1 VPKGPQE
8 QRVLTPEGLQ
18 TTAQRRFL
26 KQKFLEWVRK
36 GYAAMSKRIGKSL
49 VVNGVTLVTEASWN
63 AELDAKHERLVEWL
77 KDQGLAGVLIRRNE
91 NVAWVTGG
99 AVELRVLTP
108 AETGVASLLVTATGK
123 RYYITTENEAPR
135 LHDEEFGA
143 LDFEPVLFPW
153 WADDTVAAATKLAGG
168 PLGSDMPGAGLTPVN
183 LYPLRAALCESE
195 IARYRWLGAETA
207 AATVEALHEVEP
219 GLSEFDMEAI
229 TAAGLLRRGILPS
242 VALYAVDERIFS
254 YKHAVPRG
262 RRLKQYGML
271 NLCSRKWGLAISIT
285 RFIHFGALPQELA
298 ERFNSAA
305 HVNAALLNASRAGTT
320 SSELFKVAQ
329 AAYSAEGFPGE
340 ERFHHQGGP
349 TGYGEREWVATPQG
363 TEVVVDN
370 QAFAWN
376 PSIRGGKVEDT
387 VILHDGVIENLT
399 STPELP
405 VLAEAAVEGS
415 SYAAAGV
422 LVK

>member
-1 VPKGPQE
+1 
-8 QRVLTPEGLQ
+8 
-18 TTAQRRFL
+18 
-26 KQKFLEWVRK
+26 
-36 GYAAMSKRIGKSL
+36 MSKRIGKSL
-49 VVNGVTLVTEASWN
+49 VVGGATVVTEAAWN
-63 AELDAKHERLVEWL
+63 AELDAKHEKLVEWL
-77 KDQGLAGVLIRRNE
+77 KAQALAGVLIRRNE

-108 AETGVASLLVTATGK
+108 GETGVAALLVTAAGK
-123 RYYITTENEAPR
+123 RYYFTTENEAPR

-153 WADDTVAAATKLAGG
+153 WADDTNAAAAKLAGG
-168 PLGSDMPGAGLTPVN
+168 PLGSDTPGADLKPVN
-183 LYPLRAALCESE
+183 LYSLRAALSESE

-219 GLSEFDMEAI
+219 GLSEYDLEAI

-242 VALYAVDERIFS
+242 VALYAVDERIFN

-262 RRLKQYGML
+262 KRLKQYGML

-285 RFIHFGALPQELA
+285 RFIYFGALPAELA
-298 ERFNSAA
+298 ARFESAA
-305 HVNAALLNASRAGTT
+305 HVNAALLNASRVGAT
-320 SSELFKVAQ
+320 SAESFKVAQ
-329 AAYSAEGFPGE
+329 DAYAAQGFPGE
-340 ERFHHQGGP
+340 ERFHHQGGA
-349 TGYGEREWVATPQG
+349 TGYGEREWVATPSG

-387 VILHDGVIENLT
+387 VILRDGVIENLT
-399 STPELP
+399 ATPELP
-405 VLAEAAVEGS
+405 MLTDAIVNGS
-415 SYAAAGV
+415 TYAAAGV

>member
-1 VPKGPQE
+1 
-8 QRVLTPEGLQ
+8 
-18 TTAQRRFL
+18 
-26 KQKFLEWVRK
+26 
-36 GYAAMSKRIGKSL
+36 MSKRIGKSL
-49 VVNGVTLVTEASWN
+49 VVNGATLVPEAAWN
-63 AELDAKHERLVEWL
+63 AELNAKHEQLVAWMQE
-77 KDQGLAGVLIRRNE
+77 KKLAGVLIRRNE

-108 AETGVASLLVTATGK
+108 GETGVASLLVTSAGK
-123 RYYITTENEAPR
+123 RYYFTTENEAPR

-153 WADDTVAAATKLAGG
+153 WADVTAAAAAKLAGG
-168 PLGSDMPGAGLTPVN
+168 PLGSDTPGVGTTVN
-183 LYPLRAALCESE
+183 LAPLRAALRETE

-219 GLSEFDMEAI
+219 GLSEFDLEAI
-229 TAAGLLRRGILPS
+229 TAGGLLRRGILPS
-242 VALYAVDERIFS
+242 VALYAVDERIFN

-285 RFIHFGALPQELA
+285 RFIHFGALPEELA
-298 ERFNSAA
+298 ARFNSAA
-305 HVNAALLNASRAGTT
+305 KVNAALLNASRVGAT
-320 SSELFKVAQ
+320 SAELFKAAQ
-329 AAYSAEGFPGE
+329 GAYAVEGFPGE
-340 ERFHHQGGP
+340 ERFHHQGGA

-363 TEVVVDN
+363 TEVAVNN

-399 STPELP
+399 ATPELP
-405 VLAEAAVEGS
+405 VLTEAIVEGS
-415 SYAAAGV
+415 TYAAAGV